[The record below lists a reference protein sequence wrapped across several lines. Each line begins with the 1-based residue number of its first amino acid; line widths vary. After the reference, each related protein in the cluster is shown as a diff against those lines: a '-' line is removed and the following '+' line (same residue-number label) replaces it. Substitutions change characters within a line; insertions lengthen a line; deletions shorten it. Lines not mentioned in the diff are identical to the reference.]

1 MKIAASGFR
10 PVLAAIGLAASLALF
25 AGGAAACERR
35 PFGETPID
43 EILAQHLAEETQWWD
58 QAETVVLVR
67 RTQRTRLTLPEGEAR
82 RVRLEP
88 VRVLKGAAVDGAF
101 TLEHTH
107 FTDCRPMPDWDALS
121 PWRAEEFVVY
131 LRGTD
136 ARQDAVL
143 GTRGRREVREPRA
156 REALDRPP
164 AGGGL

>member
-1 MKIAASGFR
+1 MRVAVSGRR
-10 PVLAAIGLAASLALF
+10 PILAAAGLAACLALF

-43 EILAQHLAEETQWWD
+43 ELLAQHLAEETRWWD
-58 QAETVVLVR
+58 QAETVILVR
-67 RTQRTRLTLPEGEAR
+67 RVQRTRLNLPEGEAR

-88 VRVLKGAAVDGAF
+88 IRVLKGAAVDGAF

-107 FTDCRPMPDWDALS
+107 FADCRAMPDWDALS

-131 LRGTD
+131 LRGTE

-156 REALDRPP
+156 RDALERLG
-164 AGGGL
+164 AE